1 MMSVK
6 NSHVVELYSFEED
19 ENFYYYVCE
28 YCNGGDLLNYQAKQP
43 NKVFTLKQATE
54 ILSQMIEGLQ
64 ILHQKGYLHRDIK
77 PVNILLKKKNEADK
91 FVNIY
96 LDLGIQARRF
106 WFRQEKQ

>member
-54 ILSQMIEGLQ
+54 ILS
-64 ILHQKGYLHRDIK
+64 
-77 PVNILLKKKNEADK
+77 
-91 FVNIY
+91 
-96 LDLGIQARRF
+96 
-106 WFRQEKQ
+106 